1 MNAKDYASQ
10 LLRSLHEAKGVGVE
24 SFATDYLIAYVKE
37 TVKELETLADEPTP
51 ADLERYKANLQG
63 WLETFKNVQTQ
74 NIEMFRSVITAG
86 QNALRTSFLMKG
98 GASLAILTFIGHLA
112 TNTPDK
118 APLIRSMA
126 PSVPTLN

>member
-51 ADLERYKANLQG
+51 ADLER
-63 WLETFKNVQTQ
+63 
-74 NIEMFRSVITAG
+74 
-86 QNALRTSFLMKG
+86 
-98 GASLAILTFIGHLA
+98 IGHLA

-126 PSVPTLN
+126 PSLEIFVAGVLSVTCAAGVTYLRVSCDSHRRSRRVALSFLSLSFTSYSSASSQVP